1 MNQIKLLNCVCKS
14 EYQDKV
20 YSGKRVHN
28 KCNSKLDS
36 YRCTSCGK
44 INTSKTEK

>member
-14 EYQDKV
+14 EYQDKN

-28 KCNSKLDS
+28 KCNSKTNS
-36 YRCTSCGK
+36 YKCTVCGK
-44 INTSKTEK
+44 INTSGVEK

>member
-28 KCNSKLDS
+28 KANAKLNE
-36 YRCTSCGK
+36 YRCTVCGK
-44 INTSKTEK
+44 MNKSGETK